1 MYLPNL
7 ESGELWQNHF
17 TFEKHKGGQ
26 WIVAAAPL
34 SPPFNF
40 PLFRRIEAPRGLTL
54 AQTGRCIGVS
64 SAGSSEVQAVPCGLQ
79 NSVWDIPWLGL
90 ASSWTPGTGPIAAM
104 APSRKCL
111 EASVKTGQLS
121 LRSCSNSSA
130 EQNFSFVLVKGCQF
144 GDCDYSDAWPKPWE
158 PNSFGIASVT
168 PSSDTNV
175 RCVQARE
182 DSTLWLNSSCVATA
196 LMANQLWRVQD
207 AARAKSA
214 A

>member
-1 MYLPNL
+1 M
-7 ESGELWQNHF
+7 
-17 TFEKHKGGQ
+17 
-26 WIVAAAPL
+26 
-34 SPPFNF
+34 SPQ
-40 PLFRRIEAPRGLTL
+40 APRIGLATVTKVSFSL
-54 AQTGRCIGVS
+54 GGMGGTHCVLSLTQPSGKSDSSGLLRHGRGRGIGIGVC
-64 SAGSSEVQAVPCGLQ
+64 AGSSEVQAVPCGLQ

-104 APSRKCL
+104 APSRNCL

-121 LRSCSNSSA
+121 VRSCSNSSA

-207 AARAKSA
+207 AARATSA

>member
-1 MYLPNL
+1 M
-7 ESGELWQNHF
+7 
-17 TFEKHKGGQ
+17 
-26 WIVAAAPL
+26 
-34 SPPFNF
+34 SPQ
-40 PLFRRIEAPRGLTL
+40 APR
-54 AQTGRCIGVS
+54 I
-64 SAGSSEVQAVPCGLQ
+64 
-79 NSVWDIPWLGL
+79 GL
-90 ASSWTPGTGPIAAM
+90 ATVTNVSFSLGGMGGTH
-104 APSRKCL
+104 C
-111 EASVKTGQLS
+111 VLS
-121 LRSCSNSSA
+121 LTQPSGKSDSSGLLRHGRGRGITSASALAAQKCRQCHVGCRIRSGIFHGWASHHRGLLARDQLQLWHHRGTASRPALKQGSCLCAAVATPLLNKTSA
-130 EQNFSFVLVKGCQF
+130 LCWSKVASLATATTVT
-144 GDCDYSDAWPKPWE
+144 WPKPWE